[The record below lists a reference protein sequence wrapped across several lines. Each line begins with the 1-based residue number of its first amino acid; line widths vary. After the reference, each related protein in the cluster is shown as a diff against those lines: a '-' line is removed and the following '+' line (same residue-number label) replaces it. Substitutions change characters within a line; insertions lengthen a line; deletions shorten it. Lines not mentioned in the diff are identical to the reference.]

1 MPSRGHLKPSCASPT
16 SQSTRYHARQDTS
29 RQERQEPEGL
39 LAARNKKGGPTY
51 MGITDSTHATYTLHT
66 TSCNC
71 TPYTAHYVL
80 HAATCTNVLPQ
91 SLCHLFS
98 CSSTL
103 HDGRGTLSSCSN
115 NPPRKNKTGLLMLR
129 LSKAA
134 TSRGCYVLKALYLE
148 SPLRKANPALFGR
161 RNPLVCKLLALSAPL
176 SPRTSGGEMQEPASP
191 LRKANPALFGRR
203 NP

>member
-1 MPSRGHLKPSCASPT
+1 MRAKTRRG
-16 SQSTRYHARQDTS
+16 
-29 RQERQEPEGL
+29 
-39 LAARNKKGGPTY
+39 KKGKSQKAYSPQETKKGV
-51 MGITDSTHATYTLHT
+51 HATYTLHT

-161 RNPLVCKLLALSAPL
+161 RNPSSCTPFKEGRLACTLFEHLFATPIL
-176 SPRTSGGEMQEPASP
+176 GYGALHAQLKQNPDFGAT
-191 LRKANPALFGRR
+191 LRN
-203 NP
+203 